1 MARSTDRVEVLVV
14 DDERVIREGLT
25 RKLVSAG
32 FDVRLASD
40 GRAAFQAFLL
50 ARPDLVLLDVMM
62 PGMDGYATCEE
73 MRKIDRETPIVFL
86 SALDSEQDQIRGL
99 EVGAD
104 DYVSKTASE
113 AMLLARVKK
122 ALERAGRF
130 SRIEAPAGMTKIQAD
145 IYRLLGSERGRFFSY
160 VEIYEA
166 LCGEGYYHDEGAIRV
181 HISRL
186 RAKLPRGEKID
197 AKRGRGYALV
207 TL

>member
-50 ARPDLVLLDVMM
+50 ERPDLVLLDVMM

-73 MRKIDRETPIVFL
+73 MRKIDREVPIVFL

-122 ALERAGRF
+122 A
-130 SRIEAPAGMTKIQAD
+130 
-145 IYRLLGSERGRFFSY
+145 
-160 VEIYEA
+160 
-166 LCGEGYYHDEGAIRV
+166 
-181 HISRL
+181 
-186 RAKLPRGEKID
+186 
-197 AKRGRGYALV
+197 
-207 TL
+207 

>member
-1 MARSTDRVEVLVV
+1 MARSADRVEVLVV

-40 GRAAFQAFLL
+40 GRAAVQAFLL
-50 ARPDLVLLDVMM
+50 ERPDLVLLDVMM

-73 MRKIDRETPIVFL
+73 MRKIDREVPIVFL

-113 AMLLARVKK
+113 AMLLARMKK

-145 IYRLLGSERGRFFSY
+145 IYRLLGSERGRFFPY
-160 VEIYEA
+160 VEIYET

-181 HISRL
+181 LISRL
-186 RAKLPRGEKID
+186 RAKLPRGEKIE